1 MLILRGGNDFF
12 NKFDYK
18 IEGLGSNLR
27 AIFHS
32 LSLNLEEES
41 REVECLYPKL
51 FIGTEDFKELLLE
64 SDYIV
69 DKSLF
74 IWDILTTNKKLAITR
89 PRRWGKSLNLNM
101 LRTFLEIEQDMD
113 AFNEKRK
120 LFEGGEYKISDA
132 KSKILNELKI
142 AKHKNSEL
150 YKENFGSCPVIFL
163 KLSGI
168 NLVKFIS
175 ETKSANGRADNDIIE
190 DYYRENIKDSYCLHK
205 KIYKKELE
213 KLCIRYNLNITPK
226 MLIQELENLLYASKH
241 TLPNEL
247 ILFRKYMESNK
258 SVNLYESIKNLI
270 KVLYDHY
277 QKKVFIIIDDCDSQV
292 IMFIGHPLFSEI
304 SSTCKRL
311 LNQMKPNSLIEK
323 VVIVGSLPLTLS
335 ILLRDLNT
343 SFFSIESNYLSEHF
357 GFTPKEVD
365 DLLNK
370 ITKNN
375 CRANK
380 MQKEIALWYNGYK
393 FENTINYNPWSIVK
407 YIQSCL
413 EGKNQPAKAYWASSS
428 VLDTFKM
435 VLFMSNNLDVI
446 KELIL
451 KEKNTLSS
459 LMKFLLYIKDWK
471 WFSSFI
477 TTFRILD
484 KVWRAKLL

>member
-1 MLILRGGNDFF
+1 M
-12 NKFDYK
+12 
-18 IEGLGSNLR
+18 
-27 AIFHS
+27 
-32 LSLNLEEES
+32 
-41 REVECLYPKL
+41 
-51 FIGTEDFKELLLE
+51 
-64 SDYIV
+64 
-69 DKSLF
+69 
-74 IWDILTTNKKLAITR
+74 
-89 PRRWGKSLNLNM
+89 
-101 LRTFLEIEQDMD
+101 
-113 AFNEKRK
+113 
-120 LFEGGEYKISDA
+120 
-132 KSKILNELKI
+132 
-142 AKHKNSEL
+142 
-150 YKENFGSCPVIFL
+150 
-163 KLSGI
+163 
-168 NLVKFIS
+168 
-175 ETKSANGRADNDIIE
+175 
-190 DYYRENIKDSYCLHK
+190 
-205 KIYKKELE
+205 
-213 KLCIRYNLNITPK
+213 CIRYNLNITPK

-380 MQKEIALWYNGYK
+380 MQKEIAL
-393 FENTINYNPWSIVK
+393 
-407 YIQSCL
+407 
-413 EGKNQPAKAYWASSS
+413 
-428 VLDTFKM
+428 
-435 VLFMSNNLDVI
+435 
-446 KELIL
+446 
-451 KEKNTLSS
+451 
-459 LMKFLLYIKDWK
+459 
-471 WFSSFI
+471 
-477 TTFRILD
+477 
-484 KVWRAKLL
+484 